1 MHFVRK
7 NGRGESVD
15 YKFNMHGKNE
25 IYIVMVYNGE
35 TPIKKICCS
44 VKCKDTDI
52 IITPGFCKTYCKDQY
67 CESECKNKE
76 NCNRKW
82 NDNCFSNVNQNFL
95 YRMHHTTRH
104 KDRIHRTA
112 YFNGEPVSK
121 DNPMRDYFNFSRPL
135 LSDIVKYE
143 LISGISFSPAIVR
156 RNIAKDYKKE
166 NKNVLEL
173 IALEKIQYNVYIFLN
188 PKNNNRL
195 YKDLQKYKIDSYT
208 MECDK
213 YEIVIGVD
221 ILEPLTSISIYDFTG
236 MYISE
241 GSVK

>member
-1 MHFVRK
+1 M
-7 NGRGESVD
+7 D
-15 YKFNMHGKNE
+15 YKFNKHRKNE
-25 IYIVMVYNGE
+25 IYIVMVYAGE
-35 TPIKKICCS
+35 MPIKKICCS
-44 VKCKDTDI
+44 VKCKGTDI
-52 IITPGFCKTYCKDQY
+52 IITPGFNKTYCKDQY
-67 CESECKNKE
+67 CELECKNKK

-82 NDNCFSNVNQNFL
+82 NDNCFSDVNQNFL

-112 YFNGEPVSK
+112 YFNGKPVSK
-121 DNPMRDYFNFSRPL
+121 DNPLRDYFNFSRPL

-143 LISGISFSPAIVR
+143 LISGISFSPAIVGM
-156 RNIAKDYKKE
+156 NIAKDYKKE

-173 IALEKIQYNVYIFLN
+173 IASKKIYYNVYIFLN

-195 YKDLQKYKIDSYT
+195 YKDLQKYKMDSYI

-221 ILEPLTSISIYDFTG
+221 ILDSEKSTAILDFTG
-236 MYISE
+236 MYIRTHSNA
-241 GSVK
+241 GIGDFQPWIL